1 MAAEQKAIPVATD
14 RDRPYWEG
22 AREHKLVLQRCTN
35 CSLYSAQPRV
45 VCPRCRC
52 TEFDWTPVSGRG
64 VIYSYAILRQ
74 TPAPGFADEVPV
86 VLVHVQIDEEPTCVI
101 TANLLVDES
110 EYDKLEIKLPVEVT
124 FEDRGEVTVP
134 QFKLV

>member
-1 MAAEQKAIPVATD
+1 MAAAQKAIPVPTD

-22 AREHKLVLQRCTN
+22 AHDHKLVLQRCTR
-35 CSLYSAQPRV
+35 CSLLSAQPRV
-45 VCPRCRC
+45 VCPRCHG
-52 TEFDWTPVSGRG
+52 TEFDWTQVSGRG
-64 VIYSYAILRQ
+64 VIYGYGILRQ
-74 TPAPGFADEVPV
+74 TPAPGFADELPA

-110 EYDKLEIKLPVEVT
+110 EYDKLDINLPVEVT

-134 QFKLV
+134 QFKLA